1 MEPLIEQQE
10 YLTAWASYLGACT
23 VLIII
28 GWLWTRV
35 IGNAYLRTVI
45 RFVAIATLLLPIVHE
60 DSNEILVPA
69 LVVVLLGAFI
79 GNTVAAI
86 KAMNILVGT
95 CLTALVLGL
104 VVARFITKRQR
115 RRAAVS
121 QADSQ
126 RKEPD
131 VNSGDGAEGTLHT
144 D

>member
-10 YLTAWASYLGACT
+10 YLTAWAFYLGACT

-28 GWLWTRV
+28 GCLWTRV

-86 KAMNILVGT
+86 KAMNILVGA
-95 CLTALVLGL
+95 CLIAVVLGL
-104 VVARFITKRQR
+104 VVARLIAKRER

-121 QADSQ
+121 NAERQQNESI
-126 RKEPD
+126 
-131 VNSGDGAEGTLHT
+131 VNSGDGADGTPHT